1 MYISLFLGQHNYIFS
16 YVCYNTTCFGPLCGP
31 SSGVSGGG
39 HTISWRNV
47 RGVCWV
53 GGDLVMWVLLL
64 CNASRN
70 IGISPPNVTVAQGVS
85 CFYLFDENCI
95 F

>member
-1 MYISLFLGQHNYIFS
+1 MEYGEGGLL
-16 YVCYNTTCFGPLCGP
+16 
-31 SSGVSGGG
+31 GGG
-39 HTISWRNV
+39 GRDV
-47 RGVCWV
+47 
-53 GGDLVMWVLLL
+53 VMWVFLL

-85 CFYLFDENCI
+85 CFCLYDENCI